1 MLEQLVNQLIY
12 IFSVTGVIVFSISG
26 ALFAAKKGMDI
37 LGFILMGAVAGVGGG
52 TLRDLLLDIPV
63 FWVQD
68 PLTIYLCIGS
78 SALTYFAI
86 KLFLKRDFWIVCM

>member
-1 MLEQLVNQLIY
+1 MFEQLITQLIY

-37 LGFILMGAVAGVGGG
+37 LGFILMGTVTGIGGG

-63 FWVQD
+63 FWVKE
-68 PLTIYLCIGS
+68 PLTIYLCIG
-78 SALTYFAI
+78 
-86 KLFLKRDFWIVCM
+86 